1 MNNFP
6 PNMMMGHAMAGP
18 GMQQGQPM
26 PARQP
31 VNVGTSQLL
40 SFYQN
45 QQVQLQQQGGGW
57 RAEVPPAERIGF
69 VSELYVFCAPT
80 TFAFHTDCHIV

>member
-6 PNMMMGHAMAGP
+6 PNMMMGHAMAGQ

-31 VNVGTSQLL
+31 VNGTSQLL
-40 SFYQN
+40 TFYQN
-45 QQVQLQQQGGGW
+45 QQAQLQQQGGGW

-69 VSELYVFCAPT
+69 VSELYVFHTLAN
-80 TFAFHTDCHIV
+80 FAFHADLPST